1 MTIQSLVERI
11 SCSNLR
17 TLITSCEY
25 NAFRAEK
32 KKKKE
37 PALSELLFQLVILL
51 SSQKGFVLW
60 FAKLLK

>member
-1 MTIQSLVERI
+1 MTIQSLVEHI

-32 KKKKE
+32 KKKE

-51 SSQKGFVLW
+51 SSQKSFVLW
-60 FAKLLK
+60 FPKLLK